1 MLAIILIM
9 IILIMIINII
19 ITISIIT
26 LIMMIINDQL
36 SNLVWINYSAM
47 DLKTCEATLGI
58 NYENRFLGTFLE
70 QHA

>member
-26 LIMMIINDQL
+26 LIMIINDQL